1 MSTVLAASDVSFA
14 YTRRGGNVI
23 DAVSVSVSRS
33 AILGVLGPNGSG
45 KTTLLRLLSGALT
58 PNHGSITFGNVP
70 LASLSQRDRARRI
83 AVVPQHTSSTFDF
96 SALDIVLMGR
106 YPHLGAFELEGPDD
120 LAIALEAMIATGTS
134 ELADR
139 AFSTLSGGEQQR
151 VAIASALAQ
160 ASEVL
165 LLDEPTASLDL
176 AYQLEI
182 ASLLAQLNRQ
192 RGTTMVVSTHDLNFA
207 ASLCTELVLIRQGRV
222 LARGAVKPVLT
233 PANIEALF
241 GIEAEVTTHTRAGR
255 TMVIPIGRRE

>member
-23 DAVSVSVSRS
+23 EAVSLSLSRS

-58 PNHGSITFGNVP
+58 PNHGSVTFVTAP

-120 LAIALEAMIATGTS
+120 LAIAREAMTATGTS

-139 AFSTLSGGEQQR
+139 PFSTLSGGEQQR

-222 LARGAVKPVLT
+222 LARGAVKSVLT
-233 PANIEALF
+233 PPNIEALF

-255 TMVIPIGRRE
+255 TMVIPIGRRD